1 MLRALYDFQSTIA
14 QTICFSKGD
23 LFVLHPSINKQRNWW
38 HVISAKGEVGYVPN
52 NYVQTME
59 VKVILRII
67 NKLCILG
74 HRLQQILEIN
84 F

>member
-59 VKVILRII
+59 VKVILQII
-67 NKLCILG
+67 NKLCKFG

>member
-1 MLRALYDFQSTIA
+1 MLIYFSETEMLRALYDFQSTIA

-59 VKVILRII
+59 VIS
-67 NKLCILG
+67 
-74 HRLQQILEIN
+74 N
-84 F
+84 FMN